1 MKTIDIIL
9 PCYNEEKALPLYF
22 KAVDKIIEELNKYR
36 FNFILVNDGSKD
48 KTYDVMYD
56 LYREREDI
64 TIVNLSRNFGQNP
77 AFTAGLETSKGDYVI
92 MMDAD
97 LQDPVELIK
106 EIIEKLEEGYDIV
119 SPRRVDR
126 STDTKGKRNTTQFF
140 YRFINKIEG
149 RNVIPENVNCFRG
162 LTKKIVEQINNL
174 EEKDRYLVSEIP
186 FVGYKTYYID
196 FKREER
202 VAGKSKYNY
211 KKMITYALD
220 IISVTTSKPLYL
232 PIIVSFFSSF
242 FFFFTS
248 LITFILYILNMTNVL
263 PYSGLYF
270 TFFLINFILLIFS
283 LLVFIIG
290 ILAVYLHN
298 ILINTRSRP
307 NNIIESVRKPE
318 DK

>member
-1 MKTIDIIL
+1 MS
-9 PCYNEEKALPLYF
+9 
-22 KAVDKIIEELNKYR
+22 KIIAIANPK
-36 FNFILVNDGSKD
+36 GGTA
-48 KTYDVMYD
+48 KTS
-56 LYREREDI
+56 
-64 TIVNLSRNFGQNP
+64 TAVNLAAALSITGR
-77 AFTAGLETSKGDYVI
+77 TVLLCDL
-92 MMDAD
+92 DA
-97 LQDPVELIK
+97 Q
-106 EIIEKLEEGYDIV
+106 GSATV
-119 SPRRVDR
+119 S
-126 STDTKGKRNTTQFF
+126 
-140 YRFINKIEG
+140 
-149 RNVIPENVNCFRG
+149 
-162 LTKKIVEQINNL
+162 L
-174 EEKDRYLVSEIP
+174 
-186 FVGYKTYYID
+186 D

-248 LITFILYILNMTNVL
+248 LITFILYILNMTDVL